1 MNPVDGTDTGTGP
14 GRRTIWHRHRWPR
27 RCLRVGRWMVYLVL
41 AAVAAFVLYLNR
53 VGIPESLKDRLLVT
67 LRERGVEMQF
77 ERIRFRTTR
86 GIVAER
92 VTLGRRGDLGGEQ
105 FRAEEVQL
113 GLDWWKV
120 LTLQPEVTGL
130 RIRQGAVSI
139 PLVESN
145 RVVTRFELDGVEA
158 LLRLEGPERW
168 VVEDLQARTGVGS
181 LRASGVLENPSR
193 FRARPGPGGAD
204 APGAWRST
212 LLRVQRTLEEFGF
225 RTPAEIGLRFQS
237 DLNRPA
243 ESSAE
248 LTLSAGEVSWK
259 GRSFERLSLEA
270 RASPQAG
277 RPGHLALGARWTV
290 DGIVADEGNLGS
302 LRGSVDLVQPVD
314 AVLPDRADWRLD
326 LEGLETPRLRLAGVT
341 LEGVSVRSASNT
353 VPLHPWDPRQ
363 PMRTESQPAPR
374 FESTV
379 RLTVRGV
386 AAGVPEIRLAEAS
399 AGLVVD
405 HGLLGWH
412 RARLDLR
419 SPGV

>member
-1 MNPVDGTDTGTGP
+1 
-14 GRRTIWHRHRWPR
+14 
-27 RCLRVGRWMVYLVL
+27 
-41 AAVAAFVLYLNR
+41 
-53 VGIPESLKDRLLVT
+53 
-67 LRERGVEMQF
+67 
-77 ERIRFRTTR
+77 
-86 GIVAER
+86 
-92 VTLGRRGDLGGEQ
+92 
-105 FRAEEVQL
+105 
-113 GLDWWKV
+113 
-120 LTLQPEVTGL
+120 
-130 RIRQGAVSI
+130 
-139 PLVESN
+139 
-145 RVVTRFELDGVEA
+145 
-158 LLRLEGPERW
+158 
-168 VVEDLQARTGVGS
+168 
-181 LRASGVLENPSR
+181 
-193 FRARPGPGGAD
+193 
-204 APGAWRST
+204 GAWRST

-259 GRSFERLSLEA
+259 GRSFERLSLES

-277 RPGHLALGARWTV
+277 RPGYLALGARWTV
-290 DGIVADEGNLGS
+290 DGVVADEGNLGS

-405 HGLLGWH
+405 HGLPGWH

-419 SPGV
+419 SPGMRTPWLETGPVELRLTATPRAPEVAVVADPSFWRWIRPFRVDGDLRPRRCGIPGWCWTRSKHGSASNPRSSGSTTCGSTSWAAPWPATSSAGSTVGAWLSGRHPRRIPPASSPC